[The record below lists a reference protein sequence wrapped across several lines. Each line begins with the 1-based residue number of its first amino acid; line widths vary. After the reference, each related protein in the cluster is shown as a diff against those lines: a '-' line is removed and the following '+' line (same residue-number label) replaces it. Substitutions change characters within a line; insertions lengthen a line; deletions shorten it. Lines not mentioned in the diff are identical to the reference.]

1 MDIIEALRKLDVDN
15 DNHWT
20 SDGLPRLDTVKMI
33 ASNPSISRM
42 DIDAVAAG
50 FNRSNADTWQPVK
63 SETQETGETNP
74 TSNNQ
79 PPTTEYVQEPVKQSE
94 AGSGDGQPTKQDDTQ
109 AEQGVSLE
117 ELEATLEA
125 AVARADA
132 ARQAKDAAE
141 VEFREAIAAED
152 AAREAVR
159 AAQPV
164 EEQGNVIQAYLQ
176 AQIKA
181 NQERAEIAARLAE
194 AGITV
199 KSVEDVQFA
208 SKLDEALA
216 KGKK

>member
-63 SETQETGETNP
+63 SEPQETGETNP
-74 TSNNQ
+74 TANDQ
-79 PPTTEYVQEPVKQSE
+79 PPTTEDVQKPVEQPQ

-109 AEQGVSLE
+109 TEQGVSLE
-117 ELEATLEA
+117 ELETALEA
-125 AVARADA
+125 AVARSDKS
-132 ARQAKDAAE
+132 RQAKAAAE
-141 VEFREAIAAED
+141 AEFREAIAAED

-159 AAQPV
+159 AAQPK

-199 KSVEDVQFA
+199 NSVGAVQFA

-216 KGKK
+216 KSKK

>member
-1 MDIIEALRKLDVDN
+1 
-15 DNHWT
+15 
-20 SDGLPRLDTVKMI
+20 
-33 ASNPSISRM
+33 
-42 DIDAVAAG
+42 
-50 FNRSNADTWQPVK
+50 
-63 SETQETGETNP
+63 
-74 TSNNQ
+74 
-79 PPTTEYVQEPVKQSE
+79 
-94 AGSGDGQPTKQDDTQ
+94 
-109 AEQGVSLE
+109 LE

-132 ARQAKDAAE
+132 ARQAKAAAE

-199 KSVEDVQFA
+199 KSVGDVQFA

>member
-50 FNRSNADTWQPVK
+50 FNRSNAATWQPVK

-74 TSNNQ
+74 TSNDQ
-79 PPTTEYVQEPVKQSE
+79 PPTTEDVQKPVVQSE
-94 AGSGDGQPTKQDDTQ
+94 AGSGDGQSTEQNDTQ

-117 ELEATLEA
+117 ELETALEA
-125 AVARADA
+125 AVARSDK

-159 AAQPV
+159 AAQPK

>member
-74 TSNNQ
+74 TANDQ
-79 PPTTEYVQEPVKQSE
+79 PQTTEDVQEPVKQSE
-94 AGSGDGQPTKQDDTQ
+94 ARSGDGQPTKQDDTQ

-117 ELEATLEA
+117 TALEA
-125 AVARADA
+125 AVARSDA

-159 AAQPV
+159 AAQPK

>member
-33 ASNPSISRM
+33 ASDPSISRM

-50 FNRSNADTWQPVK
+50 FNRSNAATWQPVK
-63 SETQETGETNP
+63 SETQEAGEANP
-74 TSNNQ
+74 TSNDQ
-79 PPTTEYVQEPVKQSE
+79 PPTTEDVQEPVEQPQ
-94 AGSGDGQPTKQDDTQ
+94 AGGGDGQLTKQDDTQ
-109 AEQGVSLE
+109 TEQGVSLE
-117 ELEATLEA
+117 ELETALEA
-125 AVARADA
+125 AVARSDA
-132 ARQAKDAAE
+132 ARQAKNAAE

-159 AAQPV
+159 AAQPK

>member
-1 MDIIEALRKLDVDN
+1 MYIIEALRKLDVDN

-50 FNRSNADTWQPVK
+50 FNRSNAATWQPVK

-74 TSNNQ
+74 TSNDQ
-79 PPTTEYVQEPVKQSE
+79 PPTTEDVQEPVVQSE
-94 AGSGDGQPTKQDDTQ
+94 AGSGDRQSTEQNDTQ

-125 AVARADA
+125 AVARSDK
-132 ARQAKDAAE
+132 ARQAKAAAE

>member
-50 FNRSNADTWQPVK
+50 FNRSN
-63 SETQETGETNP
+63 GEANP
-74 TSNNQ
+74 TANDQ
-79 PPTTEYVQEPVKQSE
+79 PPTTEDVQEPVVQSE

-117 ELEATLEA
+117 ELEAALEA
-125 AVARADA
+125 AVARSDA

-141 VEFREAIAAED
+141 VKFREAIAAED

-159 AAQPV
+159 AAQPK

-181 NQERAEIAARLAE
+181 NQERLAE